1 MGVPEP
7 GDALPPGRRAAVSA
21 ARSGGTEAAGATR
34 PAPFPLARGPAGPG
48 PVRSVYVHAP
58 FCARRCPY
66 CDFAVTVDGA
76 PPVGRWL
83 RALAA
88 EREALEAE
96 GRFPVADRLD
106 TLYVGGGTPSVL
118 GPGAMEG
125 LADVIGAG
133 RLASPDLEWTAEAN
147 PESLTADVARAWRRA
162 GVTRLSV
169 GVQSFHAPALRWL
182 GRLHGPEDARRT
194 VEEARRAGFD
204 DLSVDLI
211 FGLPE
216 RLDRSWSRDLDE
228 ALRLDVP
235 HVSLYGLSVE
245 SATALGRA
253 VARGREEEVDEERFR
268 AEFLEAA
275 RRLTGEGYVHY
286 EVTSFARPGHGSRH
300 NQVYWTGAPYLGLG
314 SSAHSYRH
322 PLRRWNIRDWAEY
335 EQEVDRG
342 RVPVVEEE
350 ILDEADHRLER
361 VWLAL
366 RTRRGLDRSGLP
378 PEAERRVRE
387 WIRAGWAADD
397 PGAIRLTPEGWLL
410 LDRLSVEL
418 DARLDAFPQTSGS

>member
-1 MGVPEP
+1 MSAG
-7 GDALPPGRRAAVSA
+7 GSGRA
-21 ARSGGTEAAGATR
+21 GAAGGTR
-34 PAPFPLARGPAGPG
+34 PAPFPRAEAPGEAPPAR
-48 PVRSVYVHAP
+48 SIYVHAP

-76 PPVGRWL
+76 PPVRAWL

-88 EREALEAE
+88 EREALAAE

-125 LADVIGAG
+125 LADVVGAE

-147 PESLTADVARAWRRA
+147 PESLTGDVARAWRHA
-162 GVTRLSV
+162 GVTRLSL

-182 GRLHGPEDARRT
+182 GRLHGPERAREA
-194 VEEARRAGFD
+194 VQEARRAGFD

-216 RLDRSWSRDLDE
+216 RLGRSWSRDLE
-228 ALRLDVP
+228 EVLRLDVP

-253 VARGREEEVDEERFR
+253 VAEGREEEVDEEIFR

-275 RRLTGEGYVHY
+275 RRLTDEGYVHY
-286 EVTSFARPGHGSRH
+286 EVTSFARSGYASRH
-300 NQVYWTGAPYLGLG
+300 NEAYWSGAPYLGLG

-342 RVPVVEEE
+342 RVPVAEEE

-366 RTRRGLDRSGLP
+366 RTRRGLDRTGLP
-378 PEAERRVRE
+378 PGAEGQVRE
-387 WIRAGWAADD
+387 WIRAGWAVDD

-418 DARLDAFPQTSGS
+418 DARLADAV